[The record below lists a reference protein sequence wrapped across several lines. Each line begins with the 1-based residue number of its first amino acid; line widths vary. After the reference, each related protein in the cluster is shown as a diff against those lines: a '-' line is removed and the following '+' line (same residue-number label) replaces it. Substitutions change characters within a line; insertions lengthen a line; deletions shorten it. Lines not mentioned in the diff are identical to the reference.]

1 MQLIEVFA
9 YLFIFHVRNVDTASM
24 ELYFRKRSLF
34 RALTGFLLLISGTI
48 FCESPALPKC
58 SAQHLGKWVDLN
70 SLNSIEFNSE
80 CGFTYTGASCIV
92 SGEYFSTPHSKGS
105 LFLYNKMPAPH
116 STCLAQ
122 GEHTCTFSVE
132 QESLVLKCPPQSP
145 VKWTRVTP
153 NDSTPMGELEGRSK
167 TLFLLEHATTYT
179 LKLHLEK
186 LAKAGDPEA
195 AAALGYNFFYGSR
208 GFTKDYVEA
217 LYWNRLAASRG
228 SRTARVLTGTQY
240 LYGLGAPKDLARA
253 EEYFLAAAQEDDVV
267 PQKALAGMY
276 LMEPKNLKKRDQA
289 IRWLTRATQLGDR
302 EAKSFLTSLKPEE
315 VKNIRSLC
323 ALFETHQKTK
333 PDSPLSPIRE
343 ASQTTTESHEPER
356 CVATTPPS
364 SGVSSSRTTSD
375 QQLFLES
382 ETDLLTSGVFWIGG
396 GVTGLGI
403 QSSADTFNDL
413 RFLVSFKTNPIRLW
427 GDLKLEGIFDYAMP
441 FNSRLK
447 SMSFSQIEGQLHYDI
462 AVAPSVALKPTFSY
476 LRLQFE
482 DAVTRLGIVGG
493 QIGVGMGVE
502 VLLNDTWS
510 VELAGRT
517 LASGRGS
524 LVSGSQTL
532 HMSLMQSNYALQLF
546 VEKKSPSHASYGL
559 GLQLQNVALLG
570 TQSDTIRLTQY
581 AGQFFWNF

>member
-1 MQLIEVFA
+1 M
-9 YLFIFHVRNVDTASM
+9 
-24 ELYFRKRSLF
+24 
-34 RALTGFLLLISGTI
+34 
-48 FCESPALPKC
+48 
-58 SAQHLGKWVDLN
+58 
-70 SLNSIEFNSE
+70 
-80 CGFTYTGASCIV
+80 
-92 SGEYFSTPHSKGS
+92 
-105 LFLYNKMPAPH
+105 
-116 STCLAQ
+116 
-122 GEHTCTFSVE
+122 
-132 QESLVLKCPPQSP
+132 LKCPPQAP
-145 VKWTRVTP
+145 VKWARVTTS
-153 NDSTPMGELEGRSK
+153 DSIPVGELEGHSK
-167 TLFLLEHATTYT
+167 TLFLLEHATAHT

-186 LAKAGDPEA
+186 LAKTGDQEA

-208 GFTKDYVEA
+208 GFTKDYIEA

-228 SRTARVLTGTQY
+228 SRTAKVLTGTQY
-240 LYGLGAPKDLARA
+240 LYGLGAPKDLTRA

-343 ASQTTTESHEPER
+343 ASQTPTESPVPER
-356 CVATTPPS
+356 CVAAAPPS
-364 SGVSSSRTTSD
+364 SPVSSTRTTSD
-375 QQLFLES
+375 QELFLES
-382 ETDLLTSGVFWIGG
+382 ETNLLTSGIFWIGG

-413 RFLVSFKTNPIRLW
+413 RFLVSFKTNPIPLW

-462 AVAPSVALKPTFSY
+462 AVTPSVALKPTFSY

-502 VLLNDTWS
+502 VFLNDAWS
-510 VELAGRT
+510 VELTGRT

-524 LVSGSQTL
+524 LVAGSQTL
-532 HMSLMQSNYALQLF
+532 NMSLMQSNYALQLF
-546 VEKKSPSHASYGL
+546 VEKKSPTQASYGL